1 MKLKCQ
7 GMTPEFYGVT
17 RRLRGVAA
25 GTGCP
30 GAGIGR
36 ARLSWL
42 TGNIVLNIGGVKN
55 LYYHHGILFQ

>member
-1 MKLKCQ
+1 
-7 GMTPEFYGVT
+7 MTPEFYGVT
-17 RRLRGVAA
+17 RRLRGMAA

-42 TGNIVLNIGGVKN
+42 TGNIVLNIGVKN
-55 LYYHHGILFQ
+55 LFYHHVILFQ